1 MSNTVEYNKEVVRN
15 VQQKLSNLLTA
26 EETKLSIESSN
37 KGKTYDKI
45 IECANAYNQ
54 IETNVRS
61 MIMQVNQ
68 MLDNVMTK
76 VNELEN
82 SGN

>member
-1 MSNTVEYNKEVVRN
+1 MSNAVEYNKEVVRN
-15 VQQKLSNLLTA
+15 VQQKLSDLLTA

-45 IECANAYNQ
+45 IEGAKVYNQ